1 MTINRPL
8 RVFLCHSSQDKPAV
22 RELYQQLRAEPWIQP
37 WLDEE
42 DLYPGQDWNMEI
54 ERAVEAADAII
65 VCLSK
70 GSITKEGY
78 VQRELRIVLD
88 YADYKPEGTLYLMP
102 VRLEEC
108 EPPRRL
114 RPWQYADYFEG
125 QRERAFQR
133 LLVSLKR
140 RADSIELEY
149 EEKVKREAKE
159 EADRLVAQKVE
170 EERVAQAKIESER
183 KAKEEADRLRAEAE
197 ERARKEYEAQQAKVR
212 EEQKPVLETPKP
224 LPAPQISARHQYT
237 HDGFLIEILGGMEF
251 MRVPAGKFLMGSKN
265 DNKLASGGEKPQHS
279 VDIPYDYWM
288 ARFPVTNELYNAY
301 TKSQKI
307 EHPVKDWEK
316 KKDHPVV
323 YVKWTDAMAYCQW
336 LNDLIKAEL
345 PAGLVLRLPTEA
357 EWEKAA
363 RGTDG
368 LEYPWGNEFDKNKC
382 NTSEGGKGGTTPVG
396 SYSSRGNSPYGC
408 ADMSGNVW
416 ERCHSLYK
424 SYPYK
429 VNDGRE
435 DEKASGA
442 RVLRGGSF
450 IYDVRHA
457 RCAYRNGLLNNV
469 AFFDLVGFRVVV
481 ASPVL
486 S

>member
-1 MTINRPL
+1 MTNRPL
-8 RVFLCHSSQDKPAV
+8 RVFLCHSSNDKPVV
-22 RELYQQLRAEPWIQP
+22 RELYQKLRAEPWIQP

-42 DLYPGQDWNMEI
+42 DIFPGDDWNLEI
-54 ERAVEAADAII
+54 QKAIRETDVI
-65 VCLSK
+65 LVCLSK
-70 GSITKEGY
+70 SSITKEGY
-78 VQRELRIVLD
+78 VQKEIKTALD
-88 YADYKPEGTLYLMP
+88 YSDEKPDGTVYIIP
-102 VRLEEC
+102 IRLEEC
-108 EPPRRL
+108 KPPERL
-114 RPWQYADYFEG
+114 SKWQYADYFEG
-125 QRERAFQR
+125 NRDRALQR

-140 RADSIELEY
+140 RAGALG
-149 EEKVKREAKE
+149 V
-159 EADRLVAQKVE
+159 KVE
-170 EERVAQAKIESER
+170 EKQSVAEIRVE
-183 KAKEEADRLRAEAE
+183 RAEP
-197 ERARKEYEAQQAKVR
+197 KPKPV
-212 EEQKPVLETPKP
+212 EQKPVLETPKP

-237 HDGFLIEILGGMEF
+237 HDGLLIEILGGMEF

-265 DNKLASGGEKPQHS
+265 DNKLAYDNEKPQHS

-301 TKSQKI
+301 TKSKKI

-323 YVKWTDAMAYCQW
+323 YVKWTDAMSYCQW
-336 LNDLIKAEL
+336 LNNLLKAEL

-363 RGTDG
+363 RGADG
-368 LEYPWGNEFDKNKC
+368 REYPWGNEFDKNNC
-382 NTSEGGKGGTTPVG
+382 NTREGGKGGTTPVG

-416 ERCHSLYK
+416 EWCHSLYK
-424 SYPYK
+424 PYPYK
-429 VNDGRE
+429 ATDGRE
-435 DEKASGA
+435 DATASGT

-450 IYDVRHA
+450 ILDVRLA
-457 RCAYRNGLLNNV
+457 RCACRLDFVIAIFSDNI
-469 AFFDLVGFRVVV
+469 GFRVVV